1 MTTGT
6 SSRADLLPEPTEL
19 TKPFWDGLSEGKL
32 RLQHCKDCGKYQYP
46 AETFCFHC
54 GSQNVEWKDASGR
67 GEVHTFITVHQRYHP
82 AFADLIPYNVSVVE
96 LAEGPRLVT
105 NVESIAPD
113 DVRIGM
119 PVRIAPR
126 KESNGQYAVV
136 FERDE

>member
-6 SSRADLLPEPTEL
+6 RSRADLLPEPTEL

-32 RLQHCKDCGKYQYP
+32 RLQHCDECDKYQYP

-54 GSQNVEWKDASGR
+54 GSLNVEWKDASGK

-82 AFADLIPYNVSVVE
+82 AFADLIPYNVSVIE
-96 LAEGPRLVT
+96 LAEGPRLVS
-105 NVESIAPD
+105 NVESIAPE

-126 KESNGQYAVV
+126 KESNGQYAIA